1 MEENVQQEVTNQVKT
16 ERPVLLTVLLIL
28 TFIGSG
34 LGLLFGLIGLF
45 TAGNASGFLS
55 GIPGMPS
62 TALTTGMIIGSIILA
77 AASLIGAILMW
88 QLKQIGFYLYTLA
101 QIVALIITFTWFGLV
116 ISAIF
121 VVLYAIH
128 LKYMS

>member
-1 MEENVQQEVTNQVKT
+1 MEENVQTDMTDQKKT
-16 ERPVLLTVLLIL
+16 ERPVFLTVLLIL

-34 LGLLFGLIGLF
+34 LGLLFGIIGLF
-45 TAGNASGFLS
+45 TAGSASSFMS
-55 GIPGMPS
+55 SIPGMP
-62 TALTTGMIIGSIILA
+62 TATLTTGMMITSIILS
-77 AASLIGAILMW
+77 AASLAGAILMW

-101 QIVALIITFTWFGLV
+101 QIIALIVTFNWFGLV

>member
-1 MEENVQQEVTNQVKT
+1 MEENVQQEQTNQVKT
-16 ERPVLLTVLLIL
+16 ERPVFLTVLLIL

-34 LGLLFGLIGLF
+34 LGLLFGIIGLF
-45 TAGNASGFLS
+45 TAGSASSFMS
-55 GIPGMPS
+55 GIPGMP
-62 TALTTGMIIGSIILA
+62 TATLTTGMVISSIILS
-77 AASLIGAILMW
+77 AASLAGAILMW

-101 QIVALIITFTWFGLV
+101 QIVALIITFNWFALV
-116 ISAIF
+116 ISVIF